1 MYCVIIIIIF
11 FFIKQLDGEDEEK
24 KEKTLKKDN
33 STEEIKSKRTRL
45 PTQPFQLSLLPE
57 MQLIGKI
64 AEKSAS
70 PKVNNEKL
78 TVFYK

>member
-1 MYCVIIIIIF
+1 MLQ
-11 FFIKQLDGEDEEK
+11 QLDGESENK
-24 KEKTLKKDN
+24 KENTLKNDV

-64 AEKSAS
+64 SEKSS
-70 PKVNNEKL
+70 SSKTNNEKL

>member
-1 MYCVIIIIIF
+1 LSQ
-11 FFIKQLDGEDEEK
+11 QLDGENEDK
-24 KEKTLKKDN
+24 KEKTLKKDV
-33 STEEIKSKRTRL
+33 STDEIKSKRTRL

-64 AEKSAS
+64 SEKSAS
-70 PKVNNEKL
+70 SKINNEKL

>member
-1 MYCVIIIIIF
+1 LLNLF
-11 FFIKQLDGEDEEK
+11 SKQLETEDEEK
-24 KEKTLKKDN
+24 KEKTIKKDIPG
-33 STEEIKSKRTRL
+33 EEIKSKRTRL

-57 MQLIGKI
+57 MHLIGKI

-70 PKVNNEKL
+70 PKINNEKL